1 MQKIQLASRLIYIYN
16 FKNKLRKNEKVGPV
30 KDK

>member
-1 MQKIQLASRLIYIYN
+1 MQKIQLASRLIDICY
-16 FKNKLRKNEKVGPV
+16 FENKWGGRLKIEPV